1 MNRTRTTNFIN
12 NIFVLILFIYAGR
25 ASVFVRSVDTFENIY
40 GLLFIIIS
48 SLLFSSYHKVGL
60 KNSFLYLIVG
70 YSIYFILLTVKFN
83 AFHPRFYF
91 IYFIGF
97 YLSYVLISTLKN
109 NYFLIFENVLVKL
122 CMVSIVFWVLLMLFP
137 SFLYNLFESISFLT
151 PGTKL
156 VHSNIIFFTLNLNDS
171 EQILKLEN
179 ILVYRNAG
187 FSWEPG
193 GFAVLINL
201 GMFVN
206 LIRYRFRI
214 KNNKNIRI
222 FLLALITTFS
232 TTGYGIFMVLALLFI
247 YNNKSKYKALFV
259 TILIPLGIYLLSL
272 PFMLDKLIKVSDNNI
287 DSEVESSILYGG
299 HKTPQRINSFI
310 IDYQDFTN
318 NPILGYGGHID
329 ERWTRK
335 LGADIASISGIGKV
349 FAVFGLVGV
358 IFFFTLLYKSSK
370 LFSLNYNFKGWIFPF
385 LMILMISISYSL
397 IFNPLLMCF
406 WMYALFMPKF
416 KTINYSSLSNHELV
430 K

>member
-1 MNRTRTTNFIN
+1 MNTTRKTNFIN
-12 NIFVLILFIYAGR
+12 NFFVFILLIYAGR
-25 ASVFVRSVDTFENIY
+25 ASLFVRSIQTWENIY

-48 SLLFSSYHKVGL
+48 TQLLSIYHKVGL
-60 KNSFLYLIVG
+60 KISFVYLIASF
-70 YSIYFILLTVKFN
+70 SIYFILVTVKFN
-83 AFHPRFYF
+83 QFHPRFYF

-97 YLSYVLISTLKN
+97 YIAYVIIKALKHHF
-109 NYFLIFENVLVKL
+109 FLIFENVLVLL
-122 CMVSIVFWVLLMLFP
+122 CKISLGFWIFLIFSPSSLHQLFD
-137 SFLYNLFESISFLT
+137 FLDFLT
-151 PGTKL
+151 PGTEG
-156 VHSNIIFFTLNLNDS
+156 VASNIIIYTLNARTFMEEISFEIGNLS
-171 EQILKLEN
+171 I
-179 ILVYRNAG
+179 YRNAG

-201 GMFVN
+201 GIFINM
-206 LIRYRFRI
+206 IRYRFRI

-222 FLLALITTFS
+222 LFLTLITTFS
-232 TTGYGIFMVLALLFI
+232 TTGYGIFMVLVLFYF
-247 YNNKSKYKALFV
+247 YNNKNKYKGLLVPLF
-259 TILIPLGIYLLSL
+259 IALGIYLLSL
-272 PFMLDKLIKVSDNNI
+272 PFMLDKVIKFSGNNI
-287 DSEVESSILYGG
+287 NAEVESSILYGG

-318 NPILGYGGHID
+318 NPILGYGGHND

-335 LGADIASISGIGKV
+335 LGADIATISGIGKV

-406 WMYALFMPKF
+406 WMYAFFMPKT
-416 KTINYSSLSNHELV
+416 KTLNLS
-430 K
+430 